1 MKAYFGAYID
11 VESIHK
17 TLDSLTVNTDIF
29 SLYLASL
36 SDQSDCVMTPCGGSY
51 HDDSKVKKCN

>member
-1 MKAYFGAYID
+1 MKAHFGAYTD

-29 SLYLASL
+29 SLYLTSL
-36 SDQSDCVMTPCGGSY
+36 TD
-51 HDDSKVKKCN
+51 